1 MAQTELTKRYNDMA
15 SGYENAVLNG
25 DSLLAIRIAKRV
37 SDFLAQIDSKE
48 RMYGDGDKLVS
59 AGDLLEYNKRRIDR
73 LERNLYSLQV
83 RKTNKRGTGY
93 E

>member
-1 MAQTELTKRYNDMA
+1 MAQTELMKRYNEMA

-37 SDFLAQIDSKE
+37 SEYLAQIDRKE
-48 RMYGDGDKLVS
+48 RMYGDGDKWVS
-59 AGDLLEYNKRRIDR
+59 AGDLLEYNKRRIDS

-83 RKTNKRGTGY
+83 RKTNRRGTGY